1 MSGSRRSARLQ
12 ASHEPINPAKSDTK
26 AKALKPRRAK
36 KAEKQTATLPSTTKK
51 RGRPSKTADAATN
64 DKPII
69 TASGDSNRASDTKI
83 VIANSDA
90 NVFVTPIT
98 PTTKR
103 RKTAP
108 NDASPIKPP
117 PFTPTP
123 SIAGLMASNTNTN
136 PPSSSPLK
144 PRPVDPH
151 ATNAPLSVPGGSR
164 VVPHASTVADDE
176 TTTENLLE
184 KACAHLISVDPRL
197 RTVIDKHYCKVFSPE
212 GLQEEVDPF
221 KALVSGILSQQVS
234 GAAAKSI
241 QNKFIALFSNSNDS
255 SSFFPSPAQVAAAEL
270 SLLRTAGLSGR
281 KAEYVKGLAEKFAS
295 GELSAQMLVE
305 ASDAEVLEK
314 LVAVRGLGRWSVEM
328 FACFALKRT
337 DVFSTG
343 DLGVQRGMA
352 AWLGKDVAK
361 LKANGKG
368 GKWKYL
374 SEKEM
379 LDRSAPF
386 APYRSLFMWY
396 MWRIEDVNIDALQGS

>member
-51 RGRPSKTADAATN
+51 RGRPSKTADAATD

-197 RTVIDKHYCKVFSPE
+197 RT
-212 GLQEEVDPF
+212 
-221 KALVSGILSQQVS
+221 VS